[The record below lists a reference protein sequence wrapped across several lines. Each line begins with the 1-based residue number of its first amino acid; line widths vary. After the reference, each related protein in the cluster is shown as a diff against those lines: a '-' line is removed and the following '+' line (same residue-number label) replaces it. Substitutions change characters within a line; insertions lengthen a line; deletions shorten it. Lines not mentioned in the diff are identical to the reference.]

1 MTDAMLL
8 DDSTANV
15 YVRRQDD
22 NPGVTKGWPSS
33 MILVRPNATGPSSR
47 PRRPKGRLDARL
59 GLVRRET
66 SFALLSAVS
75 AGGVALLCAPAG
87 SGKSVL
93 VGSWA
98 ETEGFDNRV
107 AWVSVERAERDE
119 QRFWSSVT
127 DALAGVDGVVG
138 RVVPGQRFCGHGL
151 VDRLLSQLN
160 ALEEPA
166 VLVIDDLHEISAR
179 SVTHR
184 REIHSDQAA
193 A

>member
-1 MTDAMLL
+1 MTDVMLV
-8 DDSTANV
+8 DDSAANV

-33 MILVRPNATGPSSR
+33 MILVMPNATGPSSR
-47 PRRPKGRLDARL
+47 TASAKGASGCPTGTCSTGDVVCAA
-59 GLVRRET
+59 VRRQRRR
-66 SFALLSAVS
+66 SGAAVC
-75 AGGVALLCAPAG
+75 AGG

-93 VGSWA
+93 VDSWA

-107 AWVSVERAERDE
+107 AWVSVERAERDQ

-127 DALAGVDGVVG
+127 DALAGVDGVAG

-160 ALEEPA
+160 ALEEAA
-166 VLVIDDLHEISAR
+166 VSR
-179 SVTHR
+179 HR
-184 REIHSDQAA
+184 RSA
-193 A
+193 